1 LDSSTEEAPANFN
14 FEFIDLQSEE
24 QLAVELGINVQVFRV
39 KVSNRL
45 KFNSQK
51 EFNSTLVKLD
61 QKMFTINFDLPTDI
75 EQIFDESVTPQ
86 DLSRFVQADNPATFI
101 SSVTF
106 GRIFYML
113 IESTSESIEINN
125 QVNASFRGLT
135 NSVNTSLN
143 VNALQSLENLK
154 IQVIAYGGPSSSS
167 FNLIGVTSIEAIADE
182 LGQSSVLNAA
192 LPISYTVRSVQRP
205 DQVAGLNLTTQFERT
220 DCLPKGLLPKAGYQ
234 NLVDIFGPED
244 SIGADLANVGA
255 GFKHTEAQKNFTEG
269 TTVVLVDNGG
279 LRAQRFTINKDFDSN
294 APDVIGSY
302 NPQVETIASI
312 LSDSDDAFGFPGDG
326 IKAAS
331 GLPFRFADNNRM
343 SSIAFSEGSPRFMQN
358 LFSSSGRMSNVEVQN
373 ISVLGTADNPMFSEI
388 GAAAIVRFSPTSEQL
403 LLINEEGDLM
413 MYLSDLDARKGGG
426 GTNVYRIVQEARDF
440 CTHPSTLNKL
450 LSSFQ

>member
-1 LDSSTEEAPANFN
+1 
-14 FEFIDLQSEE
+14 
-24 QLAVELGINVQVFRV
+24 
-39 KVSNRL
+39 
-45 KFNSQK
+45 
-51 EFNSTLVKLD
+51 
-61 QKMFTINFDLPTDI
+61 
-75 EQIFDESVTPQ
+75 
-86 DLSRFVQADNPATFI
+86 
-101 SSVTF
+101 
-106 GRIFYML
+106 
-113 IESTSESIEINN
+113 
-125 QVNASFRGLT
+125 
-135 NSVNTSLN
+135 VNTSLN

-244 SIGADLANVGA
+244 SIGAAFNIKDTMIAVYNKAGDKYAIYDVGLAEILGRFDHNDPSGPLGESDLANVGA

-294 APDVIGSY
+294 APDAIGSY

-440 CTHPSTLNKL
+440 RATYSGRRVLK
-450 LSSFQ
+450 